1 MTMTTELFQTL
12 KRQWLTPLEAL
23 RMCNCLSLSQRCG
36 EFERDGHKLQKR
48 WVKLVNG
55 KRVKAYR
62 IV

>member
-1 MTMTTELFQTL
+1 MTMQAELFQTL

-36 EFERDGHKLQKR
+36 EFRRQGHAVMDR
-48 WVKLVNG
+48 WVKLANG
-55 KRVKAYR
+55 KRVKQYR